1 MRKALSWFML
11 VWQMVSVVS
20 FLHQSG
26 VVYRRKT
33 SRRQR
38 LLPSSSLDNLSTE
51 DFDRSCRIDST
62 IQKLREQIPFLRVK
76 YLDTMSASEIYADS
90 FVLLGPNNEEL
101 VTDLDEL
108 INLSA
113 TIVTAT
119 AATRQASRLAR
130 SFSSDAPTFEE
141 DEAIVSCIMILE
153 ISNFD
158 KMHVKWESNLF
169 GAGTSKIWGL
179 SEVVMNEDG
188 LVSRHKLLDL
198 KVGDQPVNAVGES
211 LATLRRAIKSVQS
224 SPLLSLATSFPLLND
239 IRDELL
245 QQAATVNV
253 RSVELPPLYAVQSL
267 TENFNYS
274 NNLTLIENI
283 QSPSPLPGSSSWTHY
298 VSVRRNITDF
308 VNNGI
313 PILSTGSPKEQLYDL
328 FATECDLIGIDKAV
342 ICSGGENVAEF
353 YRTLASIR
361 QGTSGNWDT
370 VGVDIDWSNRS
381 VVVEYV
387 ASKPIRVEGKD
398 RYFLSE
404 SNRIDAIEQL
414 EIVVQG
420 TKVQDPDWF
429 RQFYQAV
436 KAGRNAIGADIVLDL
451 LVQVS
456 SPRPALDEKL
466 VGPPKLS
473 DSAAASVY
481 GILRAL
487 HQDLASLATLTSAPA
502 VAYIASSIELKGYM
516 NEVLSRGDVSYKA
529 AIGVAL
535 LSLRGAI
542 RSGRV
547 LLENPP
553 KPTISFQFDG
563 KIRIDLVLN
572 MRLKALPISQDIGV
586 PIKLEL
592 ISDYRFNKEG
602 KIVEHTIIETRV
614 NGQLTPGD
622 VVTRFLKGTAVAQD
636 AFPVQAV
643 LDALNWARN
652 IAG

>member
-1 MRKALSWFML
+1 
-11 VWQMVSVVS
+11 
-20 FLHQSG
+20 
-26 VVYRRKT
+26 
-33 SRRQR
+33 
-38 LLPSSSLDNLSTE
+38 
-51 DFDRSCRIDST
+51 
-62 IQKLREQIPFLRVK
+62 
-76 YLDTMSASEIYADS
+76 
-90 FVLLGPNNEEL
+90 
-101 VTDLDEL
+101 
-108 INLSA
+108 
-113 TIVTAT
+113 
-119 AATRQASRLAR
+119 
-130 SFSSDAPTFEE
+130 
-141 DEAIVSCIMILE
+141 
-153 ISNFD
+153 
-158 KMHVKWESNLF
+158 
-169 GAGTSKIWGL
+169 
-179 SEVVMNEDG
+179 
-188 LVSRHKLLDL
+188 
-198 KVGDQPVNAVGES
+198 
-211 LATLRRAIKSVQS
+211 
-224 SPLLSLATSFPLLND
+224 
-239 IRDELL
+239 
-245 QQAATVNV
+245 
-253 RSVELPPLYAVQSL
+253 
-267 TENFNYS
+267 
-274 NNLTLIENI
+274 
-283 QSPSPLPGSSSWTHY
+283 
-298 VSVRRNITDF
+298 
-308 VNNGI
+308 
-313 PILSTGSPKEQLYDL
+313 
-328 FATECDLIGIDKAV
+328 
-342 ICSGGENVAEF
+342 
-353 YRTLASIR
+353 
-361 QGTSGNWDT
+361 
-370 VGVDIDWSNRS
+370 
-381 VVVEYV
+381 
-387 ASKPIRVEGKD
+387 
-398 RYFLSE
+398 
-404 SNRIDAIEQL
+404 
-414 EIVVQG
+414 
-420 TKVQDPDWF
+420 
-429 RQFYQAV
+429 
-436 KAGRNAIGADIVLDL
+436 VLDL